1 MKNLLSK
8 YSDRQKTFTIAAV
21 VALSSQFYINVFAD
35 SFRISLA
42 VIILAFLLFTL
53 GINLS
58 NVKVCSVTS
67 LFVFIFRCG
76 VHVAVNGS
84 VNGVTAYIPNAVF
97 YIFYGLLFSIMCHN
111 KHTVKYRHIFSVA
124 FISDFISNICEICIT
139 KADTSFDQIDSIIIT
154 LAAIALVRSIAAWLL
169 IFIERQYRTLLQ
181 KEEHEKRY
189 QRLFLMTTGLKNE
202 IYFMKKNS
210 EEIERVMGTAYTLYE
225 SLSKTDLTPE
235 IKNMSLA
242 LAKDVHEIKK
252 DYIRIIK
259 GIENEIS
266 EDYDEKQMKFS
277 DLLYI
282 LKTTTYNLLEEKDLN
297 INLRFECKDD
307 FTTHEHYELMNIFKN
322 LVTNAIEAIEGGEKG
337 DTITLEQA
345 LLDDEFIF
353 IVKDNG
359 PGISKRH
366 LPNIFKMGYS
376 TKFDYVT
383 GNIYRGVGLCGVKDT
398 IEYQFGGSI
407 TVDSVFGDG
416 TQFTIKIPK
425 DTISFKEEKHITDI
439 IS

>member
-1 MKNLLSK
+1 MKKLFREKSEI
-8 YSDRQKTFTIAAV
+8 FIIMFIAVA
-21 VALSSQFYINVFAD
+21 VALSSQLYFNAFAV
-35 SFRISLA
+35 SFRISIA
-42 VIILAFLLFTL
+42 VILLPMLILVLGEDISTVKICAATAVMVFVVRATIHFIYSGSFIGTL
-53 GINLS
+53 RL
-58 NVKVCSVTS
+58 
-67 LFVFIFRCG
+67 
-76 VHVAVNGS
+76 
-84 VNGVTAYIPNAVF
+84 YYPNAVF
-97 YIFYGLLFSIMCHN
+97 YLAYGFIFAIICSN
-111 KHTVKYRHIFSVA
+111 KHTIGYSKLFMVLFTC
-124 FISDFISNICEICIT
+124 DFLSNICEICVT
-139 KADTSFDQIDSIIIT
+139 RSEEGFSMVGGIIAT
-154 LAAIALVRSIAAWLL
+154 LAAVALVRSIIAWVILVG
-169 IFIERQYRTLLQ
+169 EKQYRTLLQ

-210 EEIERVMGTAYTLYE
+210 EEIERVMGTAYKLYE
-225 SLSKTDLTPE
+225 NLSDTDLSPE

-266 EDYDEKQMKFS
+266 EEYDEKQMNFS

-282 LKTTTYNLLEEKDLN
+282 LKDSTHNLLESKKLS
-297 INLRFECKDD
+297 INLVFSCKDD
-307 FTTHEHYELMNIFKN
+307 FVTHEHYELMNILKN
-322 LVTNAIEAIEGGEKG
+322 LVTNAIEAIENGEKG

-345 LLDDEFIF
+345 LVDGQYIF
-353 IVKDNG
+353 VIKDNG

-383 GNIYRGVGLCGVKDT
+383 GNIYRGVGLFGVKGT
-398 IEYQFGGSI
+398 IEEQYGGSI

-416 TQFTIKIPK
+416 TQFTIKIPHNA
-425 DTISFKEEKHITDI
+425 ISVAENN
-439 IS
+439 

>member
-1 MKNLLSK
+1 MKKLFKEKSEKHIIL
-8 YSDRQKTFTIAAV
+8 FIALT
-21 VALSSQFYINVFAD
+21 VALSSQLYINAFAD
-35 SFRISLA
+35 SFRISIAVILLPLLIMLIGENISTVKICFATAIMVLA
-42 VIILAFLLFTL
+42 VRSTIH
-53 GINLS
+53 
-58 NVKVCSVTS
+58 
-67 LFVFIFRCG
+67 FIY
-76 VHVAVNGS
+76 NGS
-84 VNGVTAYIPNAVF
+84 FSGTLQLYYPNAVF
-97 YIFYGLLFSIMCHN
+97 YIAYGLIFAILYQNRHNISYPNLFVLLI
-111 KHTVKYRHIFSVA
+111 T
-124 FISDFISNICEICIT
+124 SDFLANICEICIT
-139 KADTSFDQIDSIIIT
+139 HSETGFGSVSGIILT
-154 LAAIALVRSIAAWLL
+154 LFAVALVRSIIVWCILAA
-169 IFIERQYRTLLQ
+169 ERQYTALLK

-210 EEIERVMGTAYTLYE
+210 EEIERVMGTAYKLYE
-225 SLSKTDLTPE
+225 NLSDTAIAPE

-277 DLLYI
+277 DLLRI
-282 LKTTTYNLLEEKDLN
+282 LKDTTHHLLISKDLN
-297 INLRFECKDD
+297 INLVFNCKDD
-307 FTTHEHYELMNIFKN
+307 FVTNEHYELMNILKN
-322 LVTNAIEAIEGGEKG
+322 LVTNAIEAIENAEKG

-345 LLDDEFIF
+345 LTDDSCILV
-353 IVKDNG
+353 VKDNG

-383 GNIYRGVGLCGVKDT
+383 GNIYRGVGLFGVKGT
-398 IEYQFGGSI
+398 IEEQFGGSI
-407 TVDSVFGDG
+407 EASSVFGDG

-425 DTISFKEEKHITDI
+425 DAIVSQSDN
-439 IS
+439 